1 MSPNSQSFAICIP
14 QDVPHSTWVLS
25 HMLCPKFNSHVYKLK
40 RYNRMKRA
48 KNPGKIQWSK
58 PSQERQKGRPKKGQ
72 KTCNP
77 QNPKE
82 CESQFLVGSYHTNSL
97 NRPPPIIEALGALA
111 EPDSAA
117 LRRTVW
123 FCCRV

>member
-1 MSPNSQSFAICIP
+1 
-14 QDVPHSTWVLS
+14 
-25 HMLCPKFNSHVYKLK
+25 MLNPKFNSHVYKLK

-48 KNPGKIQWSK
+48 KNPGKILWSK

-97 NRPPPIIEALGALA
+97 NRPPPSSKLWAPLLSLTVQPCG
-111 EPDSAA
+111 EPCGSAA
-117 LRRTVW
+117 GFDFLTV
-123 FCCRV
+123 RVI